1 MTTEQIIQRLLDEKH
16 ITVTEAV
23 QMIRD
28 LVRNE
33 VFIPMF
39 PDDNRKTYPKQSVVV
54 MYGVNIDPSDD
65 WANSIDSNYNAVSSD
80 KPKEE

>member
-16 ITVTEAV
+16 ITVKEAM

-33 VFIPMF
+33 ILIPSTIKPKDF
-39 PDDNRKTYPKQSVVV
+39 PGTTTVV
-54 MYGVNIDPSDD
+54 MYGIISPYSINDDTTNI
-65 WANSIDSNYNAVSSD
+65 YNVSSD
-80 KPKEE
+80 NKD

>member
-16 ITVTEAV
+16 ITVAEAV

-33 VFIPMF
+33 IFIPTTN
-39 PDDNRKTYPKQSVVV
+39 PSKTLPISVL
-54 MYGVNIDPSDD
+54 YGVNINPSND
-65 WANSIDSNYNAVSSD
+65 WANNVDKHYNAINSG

>member
-16 ITVTEAV
+16 ITVAEAI
-23 QMIRD
+23 QMIKD

-39 PDDNRKTYPKQSVVV
+39 PDDKKKTYPGNSIVV
-54 MYGVNIDPSDD
+54 MYGVGINNTEYNSD
-65 WANSIDSNYNAVSSD
+65 NAIYTLSSD